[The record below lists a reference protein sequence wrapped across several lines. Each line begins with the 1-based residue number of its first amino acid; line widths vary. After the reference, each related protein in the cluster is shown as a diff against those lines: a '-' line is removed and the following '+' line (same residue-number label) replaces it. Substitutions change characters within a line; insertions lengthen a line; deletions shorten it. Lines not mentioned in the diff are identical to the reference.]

1 MSFLAR
7 VLRNVD
13 ATKIAGSAYCTA
25 PECLHK
31 VAPYSPAADIFAF
44 GLLVC
49 ELITRLVNN
58 GSTIP
63 RTAEFGLDRDS
74 LPVSQDCPAW
84 FLELAVDCCKVEHQE
99 RPSVE
104 DIVDRIMQH
113 SLDRQAASPL
123 PVNCSRAFALAS
135 GEKRDCTI
143 IGCAPGLSGIAE
155 NAQFPPLYMH
165 PPLAVSAGD
174 AESVANAHISLS
186 DCVANSLQQLNDP
199 MRIIPLW
206 YLFTR
211 FYGTGIIRKAI
222 VGRSPLTGSNETN
235 SEPSTIY
242 VSLDAPLEFQRW
254 SSVFEQSRSSSCEDI
269 RPIMLRSA
277 TQAPSKKAT
286 SLFVEFS
293 QTTNQPMTSGTN
305 ELVFPII
312 LCIILMPNQD
322 LGSRMNANTV
332 IDVTTPPPT
341 SQQAYCGLSC
351 KKSGRMRC

>member
-1 MSFLAR
+1 MFTTAR
-7 VLRNVD
+7 RNVD

-135 GEKRDCTI
+135 GEKED
-143 IGCAPGLSGIAE
+143 APGRSSLKRYTGGSSMQNNNGQAIGTTDCLLISTTSSSAT
-155 NAQFPPLYMH
+155 APS
-165 PPLAVSAGD
+165 LAV
-174 AESVANAHISLS
+174 LP
-186 DCVANSLQQLNDP
+186 DC
-199 MRIIPLW
+199 
-206 YLFTR
+206 
-211 FYGTGIIRKAI
+211 
-222 VGRSPLTGSNETN
+222 
-235 SEPSTIY
+235 
-242 VSLDAPLEFQRW
+242 
-254 SSVFEQSRSSSCEDI
+254 
-269 RPIMLRSA
+269 
-277 TQAPSKKAT
+277 
-286 SLFVEFS
+286 
-293 QTTNQPMTSGTN
+293 
-305 ELVFPII
+305 
-312 LCIILMPNQD
+312 
-322 LGSRMNANTV
+322 LG
-332 IDVTTPPPT
+332 
-341 SQQAYCGLSC
+341 
-351 KKSGRMRC
+351 